1 MPKEGVLEP
10 VKGQW
15 SGVNKIVAEKSNRAL
30 EKFNAY
36 SIMEEPM
43 TSCGCFEC
51 IVAVVP
57 EANGVMV
64 VNRGF
69 SGMTPIG
76 MTFST
81 LAGSVGGGQQIPGFT
96 GVGRLYLSS
105 KKFISAEGGF
115 HRIVW
120 MTKELKEALAER
132 LKKRVEEL
140 GTPDFLDK
148 IADETAATTVEDLLP
163 FLTKVGHPALKMPPL
178 M

>member
-1 MPKEGVLEP
+1 M
-10 VKGQW
+10 
-15 SGVNKIVAEKSNRAL
+15 
-30 EKFNAY
+30 FNAY
-36 SIMEEPM
+36 SIMEFPM

-51 IVAVVP
+51 IVAVLP

-81 LAGSVGGGQQIPGFT
+81 LAGTVGGGQQVPGFT
-96 GVGRLYLSS
+96 GVGRLYLTS

-115 HRIVW
+115 PRIVW
-120 MTKELKEALAER
+120 MTKELKEALKEKIAVR
-132 LKKRVEEL
+132 AKEL
-140 GTPDFLDK
+140 GMPDLLDK
-148 IADETAATTVEDLLP
+148 IGDETIATTVEELLP
-163 FLTKVGHPALKMPPL
+163 FLQKCDHPALKMPAL